1 MQHLNA
7 VEQKLKK
14 RPSQINLNAQFLP
27 PEEEEAN
34 LGSHQK
40 SKFKQKRSLSSGKK
54 LHNANAS

>member
-40 SKFKQKRSLSSGKK
+40 SKFK
-54 LHNANAS
+54 